1 MINSVIGKY
10 TGKTSSCSF
19 ICNIVVPY
27 SKAKGKQI
35 VKITRFPPKNSLTEI
50 DAHST
55 TQRIQDREKYFMRE
69 AKALGVF

>member
-1 MINSVIGKY
+1 MPG
-10 TGKTSSCSF
+10 TELSF
-19 ICNIVVPY
+19 MEY
-27 SKAKGKQI
+27 
-35 VKITRFPPKNSLTEI
+35 FPPKNSLTEI

>member
-1 MINSVIGKY
+1 MIDSVIGKY

-19 ICNIVVPY
+19 IYNIVVPY
-27 SKAKGKQI
+27 SKAKGKHI
-35 VKITRFPPKNSLTEI
+35 AKTTCFPPENSLTEI

-69 AKALGVF
+69 AKALGMF